1 MNRATGPDFEHLLYT
16 CAGAFSSKKSSSR
29 VARRRTRKF
38 VNSSSVFLFFATYI
52 ARIFFQSSSGDLP
65 GMAGVFKVTVTAC
78 ACLEDL
84 CNRGRLWEDPGLTG
98 MTRKR
103 TTTTTAASTTARSS
117 TAGGMTPIG
126 APSKTTGGGGGGMG
140 SGGTTA
146 GQSVFTGHVQNNSW
160 TCKASFGTCDIC

>member
-1 MNRATGPDFEHLLYT
+1 MNRATGQDFEHLLHRCIFFKEVKQSGCT
-16 CAGAFSSKKSSSR
+16 TEDKKIR
-29 VARRRTRKF
+29 EFF
-38 VNSSSVFLFFATYI
+38 VSFLFFATYI

-65 GMAGVFKVTVTAC
+65 GMAGVFRVTVTAC

-103 TTTTTAASTTARSS
+103 TTTTTAASTTTRSS
-117 TAGGMTPIG
+117 TAGGITPT
-126 APSKTTGGGGGGMG
+126 KNTGGGGMG

-146 GQSVFTGHVQNNSW
+146 GQSVFTGQNNSW
-160 TCKASFGTCDIC
+160 TCKAWFGTCNIC